1 MLCAFKNK
9 SNTFSPERQYAIC
22 NLPFFYFSIVYYSSE
37 PMPGTDHAMMS
48 TAWVKTVRR
57 RNIGT

>member
-1 MLCAFKNK
+1 MLYAFKNK
-9 SNTFSPERQYAIC
+9 SNTFSPERQNAIC
-22 NLPFFYFSIVYYSSE
+22 NLPFFHFLIVYYSSE